1 VNVVLAVSPEIVWL
15 PDVAFVPL
23 QPPLAV
29 QDVALVE
36 DQVSCV
42 LPPDATLVGLA
53 DRLTVGV
60 GGGGGGAALTVTVAE
75 REIEPPVPV
84 QLSE

>member
-15 PDVAFVPL
+15 PEVAFVPL

-29 QDVALVE
+29 QDVELVD
-36 DQVSCV
+36 DQVSWV

-53 DRLTVGV
+53 DSVTVGV
-60 GGGGGGAALTVTVAE
+60 DGGGGVALTVTVAE